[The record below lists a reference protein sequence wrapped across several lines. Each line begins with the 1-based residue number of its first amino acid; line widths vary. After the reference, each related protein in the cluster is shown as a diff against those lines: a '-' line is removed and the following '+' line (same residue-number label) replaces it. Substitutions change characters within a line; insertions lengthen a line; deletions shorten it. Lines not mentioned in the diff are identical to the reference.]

1 MCLSGLFQLLVEIF
15 PEIESHTVNFTIIKD
30 HIEERTAKQLLIIYH
45 SFSLETYH
53 STFLCLLMFLH
64 GEGNGTPLQ
73 YSCLENPMDGGAW
86 QAADHGV
93 AKSWK
98 RLSDFT
104 SLMFLQDTEIQNL
117 SSTLYFQ
124 VQLGIQYHLCTLF
137 TEEQSHLSVVSLGTR
152 KCKLI

>member
-15 PEIESHTVNFTIIKD
+15 PEIESHTVNFAIIKD
-30 HIEERTAKQLLIIYH
+30 HIEERSKIASDYLSQLQSRNIPLY
-45 SFSLETYH
+45 FSVPPYVSTRRRQWH
-53 STFLCLLMFLH
+53 STPVLLPGKSH
-64 GEGNGTPLQ
+64 GYRSLVGCRPWG
-73 YSCLENPMDGGAW
+73 
-86 QAADHGV
+86 

-98 RLSDFT
+98 RLSNFT

-124 VQLGIQYHLCTLF
+124 EQLGIQYHLCTLF
-137 TEEQSHLSVVSLGTR
+137 TEEQSHLSMVSLGTR